1 MDVLYF
7 SINLS
12 ESHRMICLSMLMKGS
27 VSLKEGVNKLTR
39 YFLSFQYYFFLMEP
53 YTCAEY
59 ISELPILSAVSMLT
73 GLYSESP
80 SVSPPVERVNYF
92 ESSASMDLHSFGS
105 DADQNRIFSS
115 QKCFYPKEGE
125 NLCYHLCSDSSSYI
139 STVTSDDSSYETYL
153 LNNRN
158 HGSPVYTHDK
168 YCSSLDVNFSR
179 QDSSFSSSAYGV
191 PSSTFLHPRHFSLD
205 VQPLS
210 SLSFVNSRGLGNN
223 SLFSSIPQHPR
234 SVSFS
239 YPLQLD
245 GPLLASD
252 FSLYDDPYDP
262 IGVPPCSLHST
273 SPYSS
278 LRQPS
283 HSSVASLYG
292 SSPVPS
298 AHSTQF
304 TRTPEALQTVQ
315 CAHSTQFTR
324 TPEALQTV
332 QCAQSTQFTRTPE
345 ALQTAQTRRQSY
357 DSDTI
362 SQRSL
367 DSNAFEAS
375 PPLVANAQ
383 PSLHEQDLKQ
393 PCGSRGAQETLGKT
407 EDVAVMNTKVVPPPE
422 VLSRARERK
431 MPTKKPISA
440 RSNEPP
446 GNPDEI
452 DPVPMRV
459 ETDG

>member
-1 MDVLYF
+1 M
-7 SINLS
+7 
-12 ESHRMICLSMLMKGS
+12 
-27 VSLKEGVNKLTR
+27 
-39 YFLSFQYYFFLMEP
+39 
-53 YTCAEY
+53 
-59 ISELPILSAVSMLT
+59 
-73 GLYSESP
+73 
-80 SVSPPVERVNYF
+80 
-92 ESSASMDLHSFGS
+92 
-105 DADQNRIFSS
+105 
-115 QKCFYPKEGE
+115 
-125 NLCYHLCSDSSSYI
+125 
-139 STVTSDDSSYETYL
+139 TSDDSSYETYL

-158 HGSPVYTHDK
+158 HGLPVYTHDK

-262 IGVPPCSLHST
+262 IGIPPCSLHST

-298 AHSTQF
+298 AQSTQF

-315 CAHSTQFTR
+315 CAH
-324 TPEALQTV
+324 
-332 QCAQSTQFTRTPE
+332 STQFTRTPE

-367 DSNAFEAS
+367 DSNASEAS

-422 VLSRARERK
+422 VLSRTRERK
-431 MPTKKPISA
+431 MPTKKQISA